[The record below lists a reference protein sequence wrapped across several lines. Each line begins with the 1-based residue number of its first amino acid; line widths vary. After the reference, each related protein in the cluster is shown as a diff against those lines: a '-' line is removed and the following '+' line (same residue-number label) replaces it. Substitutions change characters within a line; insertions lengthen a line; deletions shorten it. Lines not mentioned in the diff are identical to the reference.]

1 MLSDVTNNLSVPS
14 TSFTTEP
21 CYHFETVRTS
31 NLVNSSGML
40 EPAKLQSLLKRSCS
54 RRNFA
59 VNMVREMFDEDT
71 MKRSNVAG
79 KLGKLKMNPV
89 LIEYIKSLTFQYY
102 PIEPFEK
109 EKTEWAKCVIAID
122 EGNRRLNNKPKR
134 NQ

>member
-1 MLSDVTNNLSVPS
+1 
-14 TSFTTEP
+14 
-21 CYHFETVRTS
+21 
-31 NLVNSSGML
+31 
-40 EPAKLQSLLKRSCS
+40 
-54 RRNFA
+54 
-59 VNMVREMFDEDT
+59 MVREMFDEDT